1 MKRGE
6 ASARRLYI
14 PMPDRSD
21 EASSLARLVSET
33 DELEKTRIG
42 LLARVEGVRA
52 KLLAA
57 GDRTMAM
64 RASVDLLC
72 DHISELVTTATE
84 FSMFEREIQ
93 ETQQGLDEAGAEA
106 AGFAFESE
114 SLHEAL
120 GENDEDLERLNSL
133 LLERRGKHSRGH

>member
-1 MKRGE
+1 M
-6 ASARRLYI
+6 A
-14 PMPDRSD
+14 DRSD
-21 EASSLARLVSET
+21 EASRLAQLVSEI
-33 DELEKTRIG
+33 DELEKSRIG
-42 LLARVEGVRA
+42 LLVRLENLRA

-72 DHISELVTTATE
+72 DHITELATTVNE
-84 FSMFEREIQ
+84 FSMFEREAQ
-93 ETQQGLDEAGAEA
+93 ETQQGMDEIVAESS
-106 AGFAFESE
+106 GLAFESE

-120 GENDEDLERLNSL
+120 SETDEDLERLNSL